1 MYLRLGEELDLIIHL
16 VIVNTR
22 HVNNLACAD
31 EQRDWTENMEYE
43 KQEKMMED
51 CISSSFVVFPASD
64 NVNF

>member
-1 MYLRLGEELDLIIHL
+1 MGEELDLIIHP

-31 EQRDWTENMEYE
+31 EQRDWTANMEYE

-51 CISSSFVVFPASD
+51 CISSSFDSISSFW
-64 NVNF
+64 

>member
-1 MYLRLGEELDLIIHL
+1 M
-16 VIVNTR
+16 
-22 HVNNLACAD
+22 NNLACAD